1 MDETKV
7 AGAFLMPLHLP
18 RIYKI
23 IRSKDSLSLLQKKSQ
38 ALLSDCLN
46 SLLLRA
52 WRVMPRRFA
61 AIP

>member
-18 RIYKI
+18 RIYEI
-23 IRSKDSLSLLQKKSQ
+23 IRSKDSLSRLQKKSQ
-38 ALLSDCLN
+38 PLLSDCLN

-52 WRVMPRRFA
+52 GV
-61 AIP
+61 